1 MTEFALVNKYGL
13 TDNEIKRRLAIF
25 GVGPDDAILIAA
37 VKPAIVNE
45 VESLVQSFYSRLFD
59 FPELARF
66 LSHAEVASR
75 LRMEM
80 GRYLLTLGES
90 IESPE
95 YVEGRLRVGVVHD
108 RIGVPLKGYLGAY
121 AGFQY
126 DLSKVVGSALADPA
140 TTASTVGAINRVILF
155 DVSLAV
161 ETYHIAA
168 LDRSEHLI
176 AQLEANQEQIRR
188 LSQTDYLT
196 GVMNR
201 RSFVDSLDGEIQRCQ
216 RYGNALSVLMIDIDN
231 FKSINDSHG
240 HQAGDAILK
249 KVAHT
254 LSTTIRM
261 TDRCGRWGG
270 EEFAV
275 LMPETDLDTAQIMA
289 ERIRLAIIHE
299 EVAVSSKRLMAS
311 VSIGVATWRDATLD
325 AARLVDHADMAM
337 YAAKVAGKNCVRVA
351 ETQLE
356 ACTAAMGAVGRTL
369 ARS

>member
-1 MTEFALVNKYGL
+1 M
-13 TDNEIKRRLAIF
+13 
-25 GVGPDDAILIAA
+25 
-37 VKPAIVNE
+37 
-45 VESLVQSFYSRLFD
+45 
-59 FPELARF
+59 
-66 LSHAEVASR
+66 
-75 LRMEM
+75 
-80 GRYLLTLGES
+80 
-90 IESPE
+90 
-95 YVEGRLRVGVVHD
+95 
-108 RIGVPLKGYLGAY
+108 
-121 AGFQY
+121 
-126 DLSKVVGSALADPA
+126 
-140 TTASTVGAINRVILF
+140 F

-168 LDRSEHLI
+168 LDRSEHLS

-270 EEFAV
+270 EEFYV
-275 LMPETDLDTAQIMA
+275 LMPETDLDAAQIMA

-299 EVAVSSKRLMAS
+299 EVAVGSKRLMAS

-356 ACTAAMGAVGRTL
+356 ACTAAMGAVERTL